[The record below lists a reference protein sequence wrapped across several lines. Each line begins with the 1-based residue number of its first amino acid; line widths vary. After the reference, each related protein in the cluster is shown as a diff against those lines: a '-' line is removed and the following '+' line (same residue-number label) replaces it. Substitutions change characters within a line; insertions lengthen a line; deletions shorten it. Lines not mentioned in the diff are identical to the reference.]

1 MNKLSQIVEFRPIRV
16 CMDLLGTVQPGLMQ
30 ARTQFDL
37 AAMDVTQ
44 ASLPTQTPSD
54 SVSLSDAAVSLLT
67 AKNQFQ
73 TELSVAHVA
82 DQMDQGA
89 LNLLG

>member
-1 MNKLSQIVEFRPIRV
+1 ME
-16 CMDLLGTVQPGLMQ
+16 LLEAAQPWLMQ
-30 ARTQFDL
+30 AQQQFDQ
-37 AAMDVTQ
+37 AATGVTR

-67 AKNQFQ
+67 AKNQYQ
-73 TELSVAHVA
+73 IDLSVAHVA
-82 DQMDQGA
+82 GEMDQGA